1 MGRLGKLPIGK
12 SGVYSG
18 LNLGCSPYG
27 GWDSAQPGR
36 GAHSGSQGATRGSHA
51 LCPSPAG
58 MNPIPS
64 FSAFALAFCRA
75 VVSSS
80 SAICRS

>member
-1 MGRLGKLPIGK
+1 MGRLGKLPIVN
-12 SGVYSG
+12 SCRTSAQNQSY
-18 LNLGCSPYG
+18 SPYG
-27 GWDSAQPGR
+27 GWDSTQPGR
-36 GAHSGSQGATRGSHA
+36 GAHSGSQGATWGSHA
-51 LCPSPAG
+51 LCPSSAG
-58 MNPIPS
+58 MNPMPS